1 MIRTQEDCP
10 YAKVRL
16 VDTKNDKEKYA
27 ELSFE
32 VTAVVHPNGRCCR
45 AIIPEHF
52 SNWTLGGLMVVQVIL
67 EDTAPVVEGFQVY
80 LSDRESFNVFHRN
93 EFNVDGSELRA
104 WINELG
110 YVLYNLKIFKEIYLE
125 NNQNYACKNYP
136 NIADYNMVIINHST
150 STSRSCIIL
159 TQCLFS
165 VFKKPT
171 WIKLCL

>member
-67 EDTAPVVEGFQVY
+67 EDTAPVCRGVSSVPFRQRVFQCV
-80 LSDRESFNVFHRN
+80 SQKRV
-93 EFNVDGSELRA
+93 
-104 WINELG
+104 
-110 YVLYNLKIFKEIYLE
+110 
-125 NNQNYACKNYP
+125 
-136 NIADYNMVIINHST
+136 
-150 STSRSCIIL
+150 
-159 TQCLFS
+159 
-165 VFKKPT
+165 
-171 WIKLCL
+171 